1 MCIRDSAK
9 TMDMWLVDIKND
21 LGGGIAKAHK
31 VMKEWY
37 EQYNLYHWIV
47 EENGFQKA
55 IGQDKDIKNWAAG
68 HGVKIEGHQTYK
80 NKWDPVFGVTS
91 MVPLFEQGKINIPW
105 ASPITQRKVNVYRS
119 QLIYFSAASSKN
131 SKSPTSKTDLVMAS
145 WFPMKRIRQ
154 TMKIILSEVDS
165 DYTPSYSNYKMTTY
179 DERMWER

>member
-1 MCIRDSAK
+1 
-9 TMDMWLVDIKND
+9 
-21 LGGGIAKAHK
+21 
-31 VMKEWY
+31 
-37 EQYNLYHWIV
+37 
-47 EENGFQKA
+47 
-55 IGQDKDIKNWAAG
+55 
-68 HGVKIEGHQTYK
+68 
-80 NKWDPVFGVTS
+80 

-105 ASPITQRKVNVYRS
+105 ASPITQWKVNVYRS